1 MGLRGRLV
9 LSFVLVIVICLL
21 VVAASVIA
29 MSGETLDRLAM
40 ARLADMALPIYV
52 QSRILMRGQTTFDQ
66 VWSNIEEQAKATGTC
81 IFLADSKGKIIRH
94 TSGSEDTCAFPGDMF
109 PRKLAAPNRSQ
120 RGIYTAADGQSYLYV
135 AFPLAPIAR
144 FRDITGAEWLVLSAP
159 RSAAMSIVGELMRPL
174 LAAGIIALVLSIIL
188 AVVLARSVYQPI
200 KRVKKAAA
208 AMAGGKYDQHVPV
221 EGPPEVKEL
230 AESFNEMSDRVKTS
244 QQTLR
249 DFVAD
254 VSHELRTPLT
264 SIKGF
269 AQAIQDGTVQSKE
282 SLGRAAGIIEE
293 ESKRMIRLVNNL
305 LELSRLES
313 GQADINKEPVDL
325 KELLQQ
331 CQEVFHMRVE
341 EKQIFLVT
349 DLEPLPRVMGD
360 IDRLEQV
367 FGNLLDNALKHTPRE
382 GSVTLRGRHV
392 TAETIE
398 INVIDTGPGISK
410 ELLPHVFD
418 RFYRGPGAEDRT
430 GTGLGLAISRQIVL
444 AHGGDVKAN
453 GTSGRGAEFTVRLPA
468 MHDLKEPGNAKGGKG
483 KA

>member
-1 MGLRGRLV
+1 
-9 LSFVLVIVICLL
+9 
-21 VVAASVIA
+21 
-29 MSGETLDRLAM
+29 
-40 ARLADMALPIYV
+40 
-52 QSRILMRGQTTFDQ
+52 
-66 VWSNIEEQAKATGTC
+66 
-81 IFLADSKGKIIRH
+81 
-94 TSGSEDTCAFPGDMF
+94 
-109 PRKLAAPNRSQ
+109 
-120 RGIYTAADGQSYLYV
+120 
-135 AFPLAPIAR
+135 
-144 FRDITGAEWLVLSAP
+144 
-159 RSAAMSIVGELMRPL
+159 
-174 LAAGIIALVLSIIL
+174 
-188 AVVLARSVYQPI
+188 
-200 KRVKKAAA
+200 
-208 AMAGGKYDQHVPV
+208 
-221 EGPPEVKEL
+221 
-230 AESFNEMSDRVKTS
+230 
-244 QQTLR
+244 
-249 DFVAD
+249 
-254 VSHELRTPLT
+254 
-264 SIKGF
+264 
-269 AQAIQDGTVQSKE
+269 
-282 SLGRAAGIIEE
+282 
-293 ESKRMIRLVNNL
+293 
-305 LELSRLES
+305 
-313 GQADINKEPVDL
+313 
-325 KELLQQ
+325 
-331 CQEVFHMRVE
+331 VE